1 MAPYN
6 DAVKKEKDLTG
17 PLLFLLDYDG
27 TLTDFKKDPERSF
40 LPPRARRVLLRLHS
54 KYPVVLVSGRHVK
67 GLEKVS
73 QLKGFPIIGTHGFE
87 GVRLPN
93 GLRMASHAR
102 ERLHAREATALWR
115 ALRPLLEEFPG
126 LHLERKPY
134 SSTLHYR
141 GMALS
146 SRQVTMI
153 HRRFTSIFGSI
164 VTQRAWTLMPGKK
177 MIEAMP
183 KGFSKGKSV
192 RKLLTLFPDHTPI
205 FAGDDL
211 TDLSAMKVLP
221 KRGLRIVIGNRIP
234 AKYSDLRFPT
244 PAGFIGWLGRFARK

>member
-40 LPPRARRVLLRLHS
+40 LSPRARKVLLRLRHRH
-54 KYPVVLVSGRHVK
+54 PVVMVSGRHVK

-73 QLKGFPIIGTHGFE
+73 RLKGFPIIGTHGFE
-87 GVRLPN
+87 GVRLPH
-93 GLRMASHAR
+93 GLRMASRAR
-102 ERLHAREATALWR
+102 ERLHAKEAKALWR
-115 ALRPLLEEFPG
+115 GLVPLAEAFPG

-141 GMALS
+141 GVALTPQ
-146 SRQVTMI
+146 QVAMI
-153 HRRFTSIFGSI
+153 HRRFVSIFNST
-164 VTQRAWTLMPGKK
+164 VTRKAWTLMPGKK

-183 KGFSKGKSV
+183 KGFNKGKSV
-192 RKLLTLFPDHTPI
+192 RKLLSFFPGHTPI

-211 TDLSAMKVLP
+211 TDISVMKVLP
-221 KRGLRIVIGNRIP
+221 KKGLRIAVGDRIP
-234 AKYSDLRFPT
+234 TRHHDLRFAS
-244 PAGFIGWLGRFARK
+244 PAGFIGWLGRFAGK

>member
-40 LPPRARRVLLRLHS
+40 LSPRARRILLGLRQKH
-54 KYPVVLVSGRHVK
+54 PVVMVSGRHVK
-67 GLEKVS
+67 GLERVS
-73 QLKGFPIIGTHGFE
+73 RLKGFPIIGTHGFE
-87 GVRLPN
+87 GIRLPK
-93 GLRMASHAR
+93 GLRLASRTR
-102 ERLHAREATALWR
+102 ERLHAKEARALWR
-115 ALRPLLEEFPG
+115 GLKPLAEGSSG

-146 SRQVTMI
+146 PRQVAMI

-164 VTQRAWTLMPGKK
+164 VTRRAWTLMPGKK

-192 RKLLTLFPDHTPI
+192 RKLLTLFPGHTPI

-234 AKYSDLRFPT
+234 AKYSDLCFPT
-244 PAGFIGWLGRFARK
+244 PKAFIRWLEHFI